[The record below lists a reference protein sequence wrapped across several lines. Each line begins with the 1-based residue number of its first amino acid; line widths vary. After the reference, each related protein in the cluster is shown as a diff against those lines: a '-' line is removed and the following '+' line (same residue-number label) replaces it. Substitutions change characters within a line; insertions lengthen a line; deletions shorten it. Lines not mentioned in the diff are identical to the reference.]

1 MTVFNPVEKSLW
13 LQRICEANF
22 GRLARLVP
30 DLRQIGPSAT
40 ARVAGKP
47 ALHLRLIERSRHT
60 LVLELTHDFAGR
72 HGMLAEPAV
81 RIRVCMDARTVE
93 MLSDD
98 ARPRVHEALDG
109 PVVPDAV
116 LDYKWTLNYFL
127 SRWLDHCLAGHY
139 RFQDSGPVREAALV
153 SGTA

>member
-1 MTVFNPVEKSLW
+1 MTGFNPVEKSLW
-13 LQRICEANF
+13 LQRICEGNY

-30 DLRQIGPSAT
+30 GLREIGPAAT

-72 HGMLAEPAV
+72 HGLLAEPAV
-81 RIRVCMDARTVE
+81 RLRVCLDARTVE

-98 ARPRVHEALDG
+98 ARPRVHEALDA
-109 PVVPDAV
+109 PAVPDAV
-116 LDYKWTLNYFL
+116 LNYKWTLNYFL
-127 SRWLDHCLAGHY
+127 SRWLDHCLAGQY
-139 RFQDSGPVREAALV
+139 RFRDSGPVMDEALV